1 MSNDREPLNGDDRV
15 SAAYRELAT
24 ERSPDTLDHRILA
37 EARRGAATR
46 YAMLRG
52 WTRPVAWA
60 AMIGMSLAIVLHVS
74 QTPEMQTLPLEE
86 AVGPA
91 KRGEHEANRSS
102 LELRDD
108 EAGAGKPAAPAA
120 AQQPE
125 DPSPTRAE
133 APASHKLMLAP
144 AALKLA
150 VPETDNDSAESLSA
164 AAVASEPDEEPI
176 CPATSR
182 LTPEDWLA
190 CIDALRNGGEIEA
203 AAMEF
208 ERFRDAFPDFPVET
222 PHK

>member
-1 MSNDREPLNGDDRV
+1 MSNDRESMNGDDRV

-60 AMIGMSLAIVLHVS
+60 AMIAMSLAIVLHVS

-86 AVGPA
+86 ANGTA
-91 KRGEHEANRSS
+91 TRGEPEANRSA
-102 LELRDD
+102 LESRDD
-108 EAGAGKPAAPAA
+108 GAGAGKPAAPAT
-120 AQQPE
+120 AQQPA
-125 DPSPTRAE
+125 DSRHTRAE
-133 APASHKLMLAP
+133 TPASQKLMLAP
-144 AALKLA
+144 AASKLA
-150 VPETDNDSAESLSA
+150 PPETGNDSAERLSA
-164 AAVASEPDEEPI
+164 AAFASEPGEEPI

-190 CIDALRNGGEIEA
+190 CIDALRNGGDIEA
-203 AAMEF
+203 AALEF

>member
-1 MSNDREPLNGDDRV
+1 MSNDRESMNGDDRV

-60 AMIGMSLAIVLHVS
+60 AMIGLSLAIVLHVS

-86 AVGPA
+86 ASGPA
-91 KRGEHEANRSS
+91 KRGEPEANRSS
-102 LELRDD
+102 LELRLDG
-108 EAGAGKPAAPAA
+108 AGAGETAAPDA
-120 AQQPE
+120 AQQPA
-125 DPSPTRAE
+125 DSSPTRAE
-133 APASHKLMLAP
+133 TPASHKVMLAP
-144 AALKLA
+144 AAYKPA
-150 VPETDNDSAESLSA
+150 PPETGNDSAENLSA
-164 AAVASEPDEEPI
+164 AAVASEPGKEPI
-176 CPATSR
+176 CPATAR
-182 LTPEDWLA
+182 LAPEDWLA

-203 AAMEF
+203 ATLEF
-208 ERFRDAFPDFPVET
+208 GRFRDAFPDFPVET